1 MPAIQPRRLVT
12 IGGMLLLAACAAVG
26 GSGPTP
32 DPTPDPTPEPTPERP
47 WTTFT
52 SERYGYA
59 IDHPDDWSVRQ
70 QFGDVLSDGQKLG
83 SPGTDTLASNE
94 VFRIA
99 GDDGK
104 LSISAHPLEPGESL
118 KDFTDRFSRG
128 AACGSNGAVQDPRML
143 AGQPA
148 EVRRFTCGQHTWL
161 QVTALH
167 NDLGYVVWLV
177 ASLPPNPENRPINDR
192 FLDSF
197 RFTD

>member
-1 MPAIQPRRLVT
+1 MLATRLERLIA
-12 IGGMLLLAACAAVG
+12 IGGMLLLAACAAAG
-26 GSGPTP
+26 GDAEPTRVP
-32 DPTPDPTPEPTPERP
+32 APEPTPEQP

-52 SERYGYA
+52 SERYAYS
-59 IDHPDDWSVRQ
+59 IDHPVDWR
-70 QFGDVLSDGQKLG
+70 VLEQPGNVLPVSQKLG

-94 VFRIA
+94 AFRIG

-104 LSISAHPLEPGESL
+104 LSMSAHPLEPGDSL

-128 AACGSNGAVQDPRML
+128 AACGSNGAVQDPRTL
-143 AGQPA
+143 GGEPA
-148 EVRRFTCGQHTWL
+148 EVRRFTCGVHTWL
-161 QVTALH
+161 QVTTLR

-177 ASLPPNPENRPINDR
+177 ASVPPNPDDRPINDR